1 MPKPETPHGE
11 KVVATNRKALHE
23 FFILDTYEAGIALT
37 GTEVKSLR
45 EGRINLG
52 DSYVRMK
59 RGSALLVQAHIS
71 PYSHGNRENHDPLRD
86 RQLLL
91 HQQEIR
97 RLIVKVQERGLT
109 IVPLRVYFKGGRAK
123 VEIAVAKGKKLYDK
137 RESKKQETVKREIKS
152 AMKARNR

>member
-1 MPKPETPHGE
+1 MPKPENPTGE
-11 KVVATNRKALHE
+11 KIVATNRKALHE

-45 EGRINLG
+45 EGRINLK
-52 DSYVRMK
+52 DSYVRVK

-97 RLIVKVQERGLT
+97 RLVVKVQERGLT
-109 IVPLRVYFKGGRAK
+109 VIPLRVYFKGGRAK

-137 RESKKQETVKREIKS
+137 RESKKQADVNREVKNAIK
-152 AMKARNR
+152 AHRR

>member
-109 IVPLRVYFKGGRAK
+109 IVPLRVYFKSGRAK

-137 RESKKQETVKREIKS
+137 RESKKQETVNREIKS

>member
-1 MPKPETPHGE
+1 MPKSENPSGE

-45 EGRINLG
+45 EGRINLK
-52 DSYVRMK
+52 DSYVRVK

-97 RLIVKVQERGLT
+97 RLVVKVQERGLT
-109 IVPLRVYFKGGRAK
+109 VIPLRVYFKGGRAK

-137 RESKKQETVKREIKS
+137 RESKKQETVNREVKS
-152 AMKARNR
+152 AIKAHRR